1 MKGLTNAMYSEK
13 FIETVCIPLMNGE
26 RLWGGRITD
35 GLHMPYQ
42 PGFEADL
49 IDPHGNQVS
58 YLLVS
63 NKGRV
68 IWSDAPFYFKVGK
81 TSLIISARDA
91 LSRRFAGDSLASAL
105 EFVRKTVFPRPEGL
119 MAPDDMFT
127 APQFNTWIELIY
139 NQNQAGILDYAE
151 NIVKCG
157 YKPGVL
163 MIDNGWEENYGVWYF
178 NGRRFPDPHAMMD
191 RLHELGF
198 KVILWMVP
206 FVTADTFTFQLMC
219 RKDPTMFVRTQSG
232 EPAIVKWWEG
242 YSALLDFSNPAAM
255 DWMRS
260 ELKRLQDEYGVDGFK
275 FDAGAPSFYAQ
286 EYVYFEPGCWGD
298 RQTRLFCE
306 LAAEYPYSELRECA
320 SEPQL
325 TCAQRLRDKIP
336 SWTGGEG
343 LDALIPDT
351 LSQGMNGYYDVC
363 PDMIGGGE
371 YSCFMYGNLKLDEEL
386 FVRWAQCSALLP
398 MMQFSAAPWRV
409 LSEKNARLCVQAADL
424 HDRFAPYILK
434 VVKASHET
442 GIPAVSPM
450 EVLFPGKGYEEIKDQ
465 FMIGR
470 NVLVAPVVTKGAV
483 TRNVVLPDGTWRA
496 DDGTVYEGGCSV
508 TIATP
513 IERLPYFIR
522 EGAEVFA

>member
-1 MKGLTNAMYSEK
+1 MYSEK
-13 FIETVCIPLMNGE
+13 FIETVRIPLLAGE
-26 RLWGGRITD
+26 RLWGGRVTD
-35 GLHMPYQ
+35 GIHMPYK

-63 NKGRV
+63 SRGRV
-68 IWSDAPFYFKVGK
+68 VWSDAPFYFKVGENEL
-81 TSLIISARDA
+81 TVSARDT
-91 LSRRFAGDSLASAL
+91 LSRRFAGETLASAL
-105 EFVRKTVFPRPEGL
+105 EFARRTVFPRPEGL
-119 MAPDDMFT
+119 IAPEDMFT

-163 MIDNGWEENYGVWYF
+163 MIDNGWQENYGVWRF
-178 NGRRFPDPHAMMD
+178 HGGRFPDPHGMMN

-198 KVILWMVP
+198 KVVLWVVP
-206 FVTADTFTFQLMC
+206 FVTADTVTFQLMR
-219 RKDPTMFVRTQSG
+219 RKDNTLFARTQSG

-255 DWMRS
+255 DWMRG
-260 ELKRLQDEYGVDGFK
+260 ELKYLQDEYGVDGFK
-275 FDAGAPSFYAQ
+275 FDAGAPSFYSP
-286 EYVYFEPGCWGD
+286 EYVYFEPGCSGD

-325 TCAQRLRDKIP
+325 TCAQRLRDKAP
-336 SWTGGEG
+336 AWNGGEG

-351 LSQGMNGYYDVC
+351 LAQGVTGYFDVC

-371 YSCFMYGNLKLDEEL
+371 YSHFMYGDLQLDEEL

-409 LSEKNARLCVQAADL
+409 LSEKAAKLCVQAAAL

-434 VVKASHET
+434 LVKSAHAT
-442 GIPAVSPM
+442 GLPAVCPM
-450 EVLFPGKGYEEIKDQ
+450 EALFPGRGYEEITNQ
-465 FMIGR
+465 FMLGR
-470 NVLVAPVVTKGAV
+470 DMLVAPVVDKGYG
-483 TRNVVLPDGTWRA
+483 TMNVVLPEGAWRA
-496 DDGTVYEGGCSV
+496 DDGTLYEGGRSV
-508 TIATP
+508 TIDTP
-513 IERLPYFIR
+513 LERLPYFIR
-522 EGAEVFA
+522 EGAEVEA